1 MSHRQYFA
9 LLVVLVPCAL
19 LFADVAVCGDED
31 ERPPYLIYVDPVT
44 GKYTTEPPLHEGV
57 EQVQIAVPPDSSDAP
72 ATARNTVLVALLVIA
87 LLAIV
92 KMAKTRGRSA

>member
-19 LFADVAVCGDED
+19 LFADVAVGGDED

-44 GKYTTEPPLHEGV
+44 GKYTTEPPSHEAR
-57 EQVQIAVPPDSSDAP
+57 EQVQTAVPQDSGDAL
-72 ATARNTVLVALLVIA
+72 AMARNTVFVALLLIA

-92 KMAKTRGRSA
+92 KMVKTRGQSA